1 MLNKIRKN
9 LKDKAGFT
17 LVELIV
23 VLVILAILAAML
35 VPALTGYID
44 KANKQKI
51 TATTRQVVMAAQT
64 HLSEK
69 YASAPAGSL
78 SGSPISVSTEAATG
92 DMKDIGNL
100 AEILDNNNKLK
111 NGIASVKIDYDSKG
125 VVTEVTVVQI
135 GKTCVYN
142 GTTGTYTDRTTDAN
156 ASRDE

>member
-44 KANKQKI
+44 KANKQKV

-78 SGSPISVSTEAATG
+78 TVVPLTVGTEPAAD

-100 AEILDNNNKLK
+100 AEILDSNNKLK
-111 NGIASVKIDYDSKG
+111 NGITSVSITYNNKG
-125 VVTEVTVVQI
+125 VVTRVTVVQS
-135 GKTCVYN
+135 GKTCDYEN
-142 GTTGTYTDRTTDAN
+142 GTYTVR
-156 ASRDE
+156 ASG